1 MPRSTSRRPARALAL
16 VPVVAAA
23 AAVVA
28 GLVAPAASAA
38 TTAGPTR
45 PLGVDVSRWQSAGPG
60 ETCAPTG
67 IAWPTVATTTR
78 SFVLIRATRT
88 KDGATTT
95 DACFARNWSGAE
107 ANGLYRGAYHYAIPS
122 AKAGSAVRDAQTFV
136 AVTGRMQDAGDL
148 PPVLDLEV
156 TGGLAPAK
164 LQAWATSWLTTVRSL
179 TGRQPMIYTYPTF

>member
-1 MPRSTSRRPARALAL
+1 MPRTFPRRPARPLAL
-16 VPVVAAA
+16 VPAVVAA

-28 GLVAPAASAA
+28 GLAQPAVAAAA
-38 TTAGPTR
+38 TSTATAPTR
-45 PLGVDVSRWQSAGPG
+45 PVGVDVSRWQSAGPG

-136 AVTGRMQDAGDL
+136 AVTGRLPDPGDL
-148 PPVLDLEV
+148 PARLGLE
-156 TGGLAPAK
+156 A
-164 LQAWATSWLTTVRSL
+164 
-179 TGRQPMIYTYPTF
+179 